1 MTDYNPLVSI
11 LVPIYGVEKY
21 IKRCA
26 ITLFEQSYHNIEYIF
41 VNDCT
46 PDNSISL
53 LQEVI
58 AEYPNRINQI
68 RIVNHVKNKGLA
80 AARNTAVDTANG
92 DFLLHV
98 DSDDYISLELVERL
112 VSEQLQSNADIV
124 DCSAIFHKRISERVY
139 KSPNYKTTKEWV
151 YNLILKKC
159 APVIWGRLIRSSL
172 YKDNDI
178 KCMEGVNMG
187 EDWQVT
193 PRLYYYSK
201 SCSSIDYIGVHY
213 FIEHDGSSYT
223 QKFSL
228 KNYDDINRCILFLE
242 SFFADKG
249 NEYIE
254 LLNIVRCRFYSS
266 SLFVFVKNKYKG
278 ERFLQY
284 KRICNSFS
292 STELGYVQWLY
303 RPLIKCSSLYV
314 LHVYVGIIVSINN
327 ILKRINLKF

>member
-1 MTDYNPLVSI
+1 MDYLVSI

-21 IKRCA
+21 IRRCA
-26 ITLFEQSYHNIEYIF
+26 ISLFEQTYLNIEYIF

-58 AEYPNRINQI
+58 AKYPNRINQI

-80 AARNTAVDTANG
+80 AARNTAVDAANG

-112 VSEQLQSNADIV
+112 VSEQLRSNADIV
-124 DCSAIFHKRISERVY
+124 DCSAIFHKRISEKVY

-151 YNLILKKC
+151 CNLLLKKC

-201 SCSSIDYIGVHY
+201 SCSSIGYIGVHY
-213 FIEHDGSSYT
+213 FVEHDGSSYT
-223 QKFSL
+223 QNFSL

-249 NEYIE
+249 GEYVE
-254 LLNIVRCRFYSS
+254 LLNIVRYRFYPS
-266 SLFVFVKNKYKG
+266 SLFAFVKNKYKG
-278 ERFLQY
+278 ERFIQY